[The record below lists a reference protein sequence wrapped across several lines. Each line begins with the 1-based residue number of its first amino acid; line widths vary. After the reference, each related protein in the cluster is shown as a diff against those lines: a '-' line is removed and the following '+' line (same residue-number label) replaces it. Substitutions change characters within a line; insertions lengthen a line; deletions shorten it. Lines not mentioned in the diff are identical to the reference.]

1 MRYLVFLL
9 YFGAVLPSYAQKLSE
24 MDAVYLAT
32 LKAVVD
38 YKLNDKEN
46 LETIEKLRQ
55 DKKFNEKLQKKID
68 SLSNEKSKS
77 RSDKRIYDILKA
89 SGKKIYNELN

>member
-9 YFGAVLPSYAQKLSE
+9 CFGVVLPSYAQKLSE
-24 MDAVYLAT
+24 MDAAYLAT